1 MAQNIRISIKQGI
14 LKIFCLTAA
23 TSSVCLLSVGS
34 SLAQTYGLTQTFLT
48 PTPAGDGISGVPL
61 SRIAISG
68 NNVLVGAAGDDTGSI
83 DSGAAY
89 LFNATTGNLLQTF
102 LNPTPAGYEIFGAW
116 LAISG
121 DYAII
126 GVPYEATGSLGIGNG
141 VAYLF
146 DTATG
151 NLLQTFLNPTAA
163 SSGSFGS
170 SLAFSGDN
178 VLINS
183 YLFSVTTGNL
193 LQTFLNPTPG
203 IENYF
208 GSSVAISGDNVL
220 VGTYGDNTGAYDS
233 GAVYLFSAT
242 TGNLLQTFLNPT
254 PASLDRFGSS
264 VAISGDNVLV
274 GTLGADTGAE
284 NGGVAYLFN
293 AATGDLL
300 QTFLNPTPAEFTLFG
315 SSVDITGDNI
325 LIGAIG
331 LYMEAPAI
339 GAAYLFQPIS
349 EPKPVPE
356 PEVVAGL
363 AVFGVAGLMRRRKV
377 SSGKA

>member
-1 MAQNIRISIKQGI
+1 
-14 LKIFCLTAA
+14 
-23 TSSVCLLSVGS
+23 
-34 SLAQTYGLTQTFLT
+34 
-48 PTPAGDGISGVPL
+48 
-61 SRIAISG
+61 
-68 NNVLVGAAGDDTGSI
+68 
-83 DSGAAY
+83 

-102 LNPTPAGYEIFGAW
+102 LNPTPAGYDTFGAW

-126 GVPYEATGSLGIGNG
+126 GVPYEATRSRGNG
-141 VAYLF
+141 AAYLF

-151 NLLQTFLNPTAA
+151 NLLQTFVNPTAVR
-163 SSGSFGS
+163 SGSFGS

-183 YLFSVTTGNL
+183 YLFSATTGNLLQTFLNPTPAQLNGFGSRTDISGDNVLIGAPDDDTGNTDSGIAYLFSATTGNL

-203 IENYF
+203 IGDYF

-220 VGTYGDNTGAYDS
+220 VGTYGDDTGAYDS

-331 LYMEAPAI
+331 LDMEAPAI

-377 SSGKA
+377 SSEKA